1 MQNKF
6 VVKKVYNF
14 VVKNMK
20 TISWSDFDHEIATTN
35 LFDHEF
41 FYHEMVLCP
50 NNNNNT
56 TMGSVF
62 IVLLGDFS

>member
-41 FYHEMVLCP
+41 FDHEMVLCP
-50 NNNNNT
+50 AELQKRRPTAT
-56 TMGSVF
+56 T
-62 IVLLGDFS
+62 LC

>member
-41 FYHEMVLCP
+41 FDHEMVLCP
-50 NNNNNT
+50 LHSSS
-56 TMGSVF
+56 G
-62 IVLLGDFS
+62 ILARLE